1 MFRLKLFAG
10 ISLEGGRGPLA
21 GRAVQRHRLALL
33 ALLGVA
39 RSRGFTRDKL
49 IAFLW
54 PDADTERGRALLSD
68 SVYRINQAVG
78 GEAIVANGDVLRL
91 NTERVSCDAAEFGE
105 AVECADWQQAASLYT
120 GPFLDGFFL
129 DEADEF
135 ERWVGSER
143 QRHAQ
148 EHVRALEALATT
160 TDDTLA
166 SLHWSQ
172 LFVQH
177 APYSSR
183 AALQLMRALER
194 TGERAAAVQHARVY
208 AQSMRT
214 DVGVEPDPEVLA
226 YAERLRATPIAK
238 ADDSRLNGSID
249 VVAPIVV
256 QPAVLESPRRRR
268 RPSLALGLLALAS
281 LVLIVGTVVARRDDS
296 TASTAAPTSIVVLPF
311 ADQSPGGDQEY
322 FADGIAEEL
331 MVKLANMRG
340 LNVVGRTSSFAF
352 KGKAA
357 DTREIAS
364 RLNVNA
370 ILSGSVRKAESR
382 LRVTAQLVDAK
393 TGYEMWS
400 ETYDRPEAD
409 VLDIQDE
416 ISRAIVMRLRGQFV
430 RADDAARVTAS
441 TDDAEAYNLYLRG
454 RFEWHKRTEAGMRNA
469 VKYFGEATRRA
480 PAYARAHA
488 GLGDAYAV
496 LGFYDYLSPGEAFP
510 NAKAAALRA
519 LELDPTLGE
528 AHATLGYVALYYE
541 WDWPR
546 AEQEFLR
553 SIEMD
558 PGYSTGRQWYAN
570 YLTAMGRFDEAVQE
584 MRAAQ
589 DIDPLSLIANAAL
602 GWVLYYAGEYER
614 AVQQLDQTLELNPNF
629 ELAHLWRGL
638 ALEELHN
645 YPAAISSMERAVQLS
660 GGSGISTSLLARTYA
675 RTGEPTRART
685 TLARIE
691 QRQGAR
697 YMPSFEIAK
706 VHAALGENREAIRW
720 LQRAANERSHSIAF
734 LMVDPQ
740 LRELRADKD
749 FLAIARAAGL
759 R

>member
-10 ISLEGGRGPLA
+10 VSLEGGRGPLA

-54 PDADTERGRALLSD
+54 PDADTDRGRALLSD

-91 NTERVSCDAAEFGE
+91 NTERVSCDAAEFGD
-105 AVECADWQQAASLYT
+105 AVECGDWQQAASLYT

-135 ERWVGSER
+135 ERWAESER

-148 EHVRALEALATT
+148 DHARALEALATT
-160 TDDTLA
+160 TDDALA

-208 AQSMRT
+208 AQSMRD
-214 DVGVEPDPEVLA
+214 DVGVEPDAEVIA
-226 YAERLRATPIAK
+226 YAERLRIAPIAK
-238 ADDSRLNGSID
+238 PDDSSLNGRVD
-249 VVAPIVV
+249 AVAPVAV
-256 QPAVLESPRRRR
+256 QPAVLESPPRRR
-268 RPSLALGLLALAS
+268 RPSFALGLLALAS
-281 LVLIVGTVVARRDDS
+281 FVLIVGVVTRRDES
-296 TASTAAPTSIVVLPF
+296 TAPIATPTSIVVLPF

-352 KGKAA
+352 KGKTP

-400 ETYDRPEAD
+400 ETYDRAESD

-430 RADDAARVTAS
+430 RADDAARAPAS

-454 RFEWHKRTEAGMRNA
+454 RFEWHKRTETGMRNA

-510 NAKAAALRA
+510 NAKASALRA

-546 AEQEFLR
+546 AEREFLR

-570 YLTAMGRFDEAVQE
+570 YLTAMGRFDEAVRE

-614 AVQQLDQTLELNPNF
+614 AVQQLDRTLELNPNF

-675 RTGEPTRART
+675 RAGQLARART

-697 YMPSFEIAK
+697 YVPSFEIAK
-706 VHAALGENREAIRW
+706 VHAALGENRDAIHW

-740 LRELRADKD
+740 LRELRAHKD
-749 FLAIARAAGL
+749 FLAMARATKL